1 MKIMQTLLTIAAIAA
16 GFYLVIAVGIY
27 AFQRSLI
34 FYPDATYSTPAE
46 SGLGGVNEVKL
57 ETPDGQTLIA
67 WYAPAAPG
75 KPTFLY
81 FHGNAGNLVNRAPR
95 IERFARAGY
104 GTFMLA
110 YRGYGGSTG
119 KPSESAVVADAV
131 LAYDH
136 LRGLGLPPRDILPYG
151 ESLGSGVAVQLAAR
165 HEVGALILDAPY
177 TSLPAIGKRLYPF
190 LPVET
195 FMTDRFDS
203 KQHIAE
209 VRAPILILHGT
220 NDGVIP
226 VELGRE
232 LFQAAPEPKAMAEL
246 QGAGHSDIYMFG
258 ALEHLERFI
267 AKHRDNAGRRAPA
280 EASQ

>member
-1 MKIMQTLLTIAAIAA
+1 MQTLLTIAGIGA
-16 GFYLVIAVGIY
+16 GLYLVLAVSIY

-46 SGLGGVNEVKL
+46 SGLSGVNEVKL
-57 ETPDGQTLIA
+57 TTPDGETLIA
-67 WYAPAAPG
+67 WYAEADPG
-75 KPTFLY
+75 QPTILY

-119 KPSESAVVADAV
+119 KPSESAIVADAA

-136 LRGLGLPPRDILPYG
+136 LRGLGVPSRDILAYG
-151 ESLGSGVAVQLAAR
+151 ESLGSGVAVQLAAT

-203 KQHIAE
+203 ERHIAK

-232 LFQAAPEPKAMAEL
+232 LFETAHEPKVMAEL
-246 QGAGHSDIYMFG
+246 EGAGHSDIYMFD

-267 AKHRDNAGRRAPA
+267 AQHRENADRREPA